1 MSITK
6 IFFFRLPCYKFKV
19 MLYSLDKRDMSLV
32 SSECNIMLVLTKEF
46 DQNKKKTKR
55 VYIQFYKLV

>member
-1 MSITK
+1 
-6 IFFFRLPCYKFKV
+6 